1 MDISKIEIYFEWEIK
16 VHDHLEVLWDVVTRL
31 KTNQQLFPCVLN
43 AKFFRKIQRVA
54 TFEWCFSFFCFRY
67 QMGSY
72 KNLLE
77 FSTFSYIRQVPWNES
92 VFISPQ
98 ISLAKWYNVVLSHGV
113 TRSLWSHR
121 LYEEYRI
128 LGRIR
133 GTEPTDFVQ
142 KWTFSMEKKSWTL
155 TYVSIHTQIAK
166 TLRTY
171 NKPLAAEALTVR
183 WSSNEITAMAK
194 L

>member
-1 MDISKIEIYFEWEIK
+1 MQNFVEKYKGSARSEWYFS
-16 VHDHLEVLWDVVTRL
+16 L
-31 KTNQQLFPCVLN
+31 
-43 AKFFRKIQRVA
+43 
-54 TFEWCFSFFCFRY
+54 FCFRY

-77 FSTFSYIRQVPWNES
+77 FSTFPYIRQVPWNES
-92 VFISPQ
+92 VLISPQ
-98 ISLAKWYNVVLSHGV
+98 IPLAKWYNVVLSHSV
-113 TRSLWSHR
+113 TRSLWSHS
-121 LYEEYRI
+121 LYDEYRI

-133 GTEPTDFVQ
+133 RTEPTDFVQ
-142 KWTFSMEKKSWTL
+142 KWTFSMEKKSWTR
-155 TYVSIHTQIAK
+155 TYVSTHTQIAK

>member
-1 MDISKIEIYFEWEIK
+1 MQNFVEKYKGSA
-16 VHDHLEVLWDVVTRL
+16 RS
-31 KTNQQLFPCVLN
+31 
-43 AKFFRKIQRVA
+43 
-54 TFEWCFSFFCFRY
+54 EWCFSLFCFRY
-67 QMGSY
+67 QMGSF

-77 FSTFSYIRQVPWNES
+77 FSTFPYIRQVPWNES
-92 VFISPQ
+92 VLISPQ
-98 ISLAKWYNVVLSHGV
+98 ISLAKWYNVLLSHGV

-133 GTEPTDFVQ
+133 RTEPTDFVQ